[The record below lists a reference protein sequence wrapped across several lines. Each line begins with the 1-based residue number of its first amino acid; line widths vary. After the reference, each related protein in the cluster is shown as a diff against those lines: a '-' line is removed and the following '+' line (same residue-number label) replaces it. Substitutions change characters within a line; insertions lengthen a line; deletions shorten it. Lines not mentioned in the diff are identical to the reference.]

1 MDNVSKD
8 YMIKLLEK
16 GRRIDGRK
24 FDEIRN
30 IEISY
35 DVSKHA
41 EGSARVRVGDTEVL
55 VGVKLEV
62 GQPFPDK
69 PNEGTIIVGAE
80 MLPLSSPDFE
90 SGPPSIDSI
99 ELARVVDRA
108 IRESKAIDL
117 KKLCITEGEKVWMV
131 LIDIYTINNQGN
143 LQDAAALA
151 ALAALKQA
159 KIPEYD
165 GKKVDYSKR
174 NNKLPIVSLPV
185 ECSVIK
191 IKDNLLSDPNL
202 DEEKI
207 MDAKLTIG
215 VTGDGEIC
223 AMQKGGKGILTIE
236 DISKMLDISLKNS
249 EKLRKLLK

>member
-1 MDNVSKD
+1 MDNVSRE
-8 YMIKLLEK
+8 YMIKLLDK
-16 GRRIDGRK
+16 GNRIDGRK
-24 FDEIRN
+24 FDELRK

-41 EGSARVRVGDTEVL
+41 EGAARVRLGDTEVL

-62 GQPFPDK
+62 GTPFPDK
-69 PNEGTIIVGAE
+69 PDEGTIIVNAE
-80 MLPLSSPDFE
+80 MLPLSSSEFE
-90 SGPPSIDSI
+90 SGPPNVNSI

-108 IRESKAIDL
+108 IRESKAIDF
-117 KKLCITEGEKVWMV
+117 KKLCIEKGEKVWMV
-131 LIDIYTINNQGN
+131 LIDIYTINNDGN
-143 LQDAAALA
+143 LQDASALA

-174 NNKLPIVSLPV
+174 NGKIPIVSSPI

-191 IKDNLLSDPNL
+191 VKDKLLSDPCF
-202 DEEKI
+202 DEENM
-207 MDAKLTIG
+207 MDARLTVGIIENN
-215 VTGDGEIC
+215 EIC
-223 AMQKGGKGILTIE
+223 AMQKGGKGVLNAEEINKIIE
-236 DISKMLDISLKNS
+236 TSLKNS